1 MSGEIIESQKMEETD
16 NKTQNN
22 KKKKSKG
29 KIILTIVICILILL
43 MVGWYALTVWLY
55 NDNLNV
61 RLETYEPFMFY
72 VEDFEGLE
80 RTEYDFP
87 SDKGQMLAGYMYSVG
102 DEQKGIIILAHGF
115 GAGHNSYMDVINYLA
130 QGGYYVFAYDAT
142 GNDASEG
149 AGTCGAPQGV
159 IDLDCAISFVED
171 SGYFP
176 DLPIGLIGHSW
187 GAYSVSN
194 VLTFH
199 PEVKAV
205 IECCGFNR
213 SSDMFESGGISQA
226 GSLIYTMTPFVR
238 IYEMFKFGKYATN
251 TALDGFDAT
260 DAHIMCVHSEDDDVI
275 LIGYGYDKYYEKYK
289 DDPRFTFVHFDNKG
303 HNSIFNDINDT
314 YIDEMN
320 AQFDEWLETLDY
332 DYSAKENKTQFIK
345 DKADW
350 INNNLDRERWCNRL
364 DIDLMDSFVAFFD
377 EYVVRAEYQ

>member
-1 MSGEIIESQKMEETD
+1 VSGEMIESQKMEETD

-29 KIILTIVICILILL
+29 KIILTVVICILLL
-43 MVGWYALTVWLY
+43 LIVGWYVLVVSLY
-55 NDNLNV
+55 NENLNV
-61 RLETYEPFMFY
+61 RLESYEPLMFH

-87 SDKGQMLAGYMYSVG
+87 SDKGQMLAGYMYSAG
-102 DEQKGIIILAHGF
+102 DEQKGIIVLAHGF

-130 QGGYYVFAYDAT
+130 QSGYYVFAYDVT

-149 AGTCGAPQGV
+149 DGTNGTPQGV
-159 IDLDCAISFVED
+159 IDLDYAISFVEE
-171 SGYFP
+171 SGNFP

-332 DYSAKENKTQFIK
+332 DYSAKENIEKFKK

-377 EYVVRAEYQ
+377 EYVVRVDYQ